1 MATLCV
7 AEIQKMMDV
16 PVYIHKNG
24 GFFMTSSQH
33 ALSLLK
39 EKKQTVC
46 FAESLTGGLIAATL
60 VENPGA
66 SAVLGESYV
75 TYSESAKQR
84 LLGVKKETLEN
95 EGVVSAACAAEMAA
109 GARIR
114 SGADWAVSATGLAG
128 PEGGTDKTP
137 VGTVFIGV
145 SGVNGTHAYEYH
157 FEGERMQ
164 VRLHTVEA
172 ALRILAEGMERV

>member
-1 MATLCV
+1 
-7 AEIQKMMDV
+7 
-16 PVYIHKNG
+16 
-24 GFFMTSSQH
+24 MTPSQR
-33 ALSLLK
+33 AFSLLK

-60 VENPGA
+60 IENPGS

-75 TYSESAKQR
+75 SYAEAAKQR

-95 EGVVSAACAAEMAA
+95 DGVVSAACASEMAA
-109 GARIR
+109 GARSR

-128 PEGGTDKTP
+128 PDGGTEKTP

-145 SGVNGTHAYEYH
+145 SSSKGTIAREYH
-157 FEGERMQ
+157 FIGERMQ
-164 VRLHTVEA
+164 VRLQAVQA
-172 ALRILAEGMERV
+172 ALELLAERMEQA